1 MEWLAVGVPADMRVA
16 NPHVSIRIVGAK
28 IGKSFETSKIFSSK
42 PTTAKRPIV
51 RYIWLSG
58 VFASG
63 SKNKKE
69 IWHIQVDY

>member
-28 IGKSFETSKIFSSK
+28 IGKSFETAKFFPSK
-42 PTTAKRPIV
+42 PATEKRPIV

-58 VFASG
+58 VFSFPAAIT
-63 SKNKKE
+63 KK
-69 IWHIQVDY
+69 IWHTQVDY